1 MYNNCTGN
9 QCGQVYWNMPRSDFK
24 RPMLTVSRNKH
35 AQPLLKIVCI
45 GVCKLPLHCYPLLLK
60 SLICIPY
67 VSVGISSTS
76 ASFSFKADKQSVHLL
91 ATRIIHTLTIR
102 ETYDQ

>member
-9 QCGQVYWNMPRSDFK
+9 QCGQVCWNMPRSDFK

-60 SLICIPY
+60 SL
-67 VSVGISSTS
+67 SVFLHVGLPTS
-76 ASFSFKADKQSVHLL
+76 ASFSFEADKQSVHLL
-91 ATRIIHTLTIR
+91 ATRIIHTLTTR

>member
-60 SLICIPY
+60 SL
-67 VSVGISSTS
+67 SVFLHVGLPTS